1 MMTAM
6 TRRGLAWLLALP
18 LMTVGSLAA
27 HELAYRLVEPGA
39 GARADLLGGTGHA
52 YLEATPFLL
61 GTAGAFVAAGLL
73 ALARNARR
81 GGRAHAPAAWPVALL
96 PVLGFAVQEH
106 AERIGSDVS
115 PLAAVAEPTFA
126 VGLALQLP
134 FALLALLA
142 ARWLGRAAEAAGR
155 ALQVPPAS
163 RPRACPDLPRPG
175 AALLLA
181 AAPAL
186 SPARGRAPPSG
197 R

>member
-1 MMTAM
+1 MMAAM

-27 HELAYRLVEPGA
+27 HELAYRLVEPRTGE
-39 GARADLLGGTGHA
+39 RADLLGGTGHA
-52 YLEATPFLL
+52 YLEAAPFLL
-61 GTAGAFVAAGLL
+61 GTAGAFLVAGLL
-73 ALARNARR
+73 ALARNAWR
-81 GGRAHAPAAWPVALL
+81 GGRAHVPAAWPVALL

-106 AERIGSDVS
+106 AERVGSDVS
-115 PLAAVAEPTFA
+115 WLTAATEPTFA

-155 ALQVPPAS
+155 ALQAPPV
-163 RPRACPDLPRPG
+163 RRARAHLEAPRPG
-175 AALLLA
+175 TAFLLTTS
-181 AAPAL
+181 PAF
-186 SPARGRAPPSG
+186 SPARGRAPPPG